1 MEEKEMKQMKK
12 WVALLLACVMVF
24 ALAACGDSGEQP
36 SESNSAAPSESNTP
50 EAGDSNSPAPSD
62 EPEPSEPGEKAPE
75 DYTGTLT
82 VYSPHDSDP
91 LNAGVQMFEDK
102 YPNVQV
108 EVVADGTGN
117 LLNRIKAE
125 ADAPMADVLWGGGA
139 DSLAAYKDY
148 FQPYKPSCID
158 LLDSSLYDPDYL
170 WIGESPLPMVFLVN
184 TNLVAEQDIPQSWK
198 DLADPKWSQAIAFA
212 DPASSG
218 SAFTQLC
225 TILMNYGEADDD
237 YAAGWQLVQDMIPN
251 LVIQSGS
258 SGAHKNVD
266 AGEYPIGI
274 TLEKAAVQY
283 DTSDAGHLKMVYPT
297 DGTSAVP
304 DGVAIVKDCPNQELA
319 ELFVEFVLSAE
330 CQSAQNADFGRRP
343 IRSDVTPK
351 GLPALSEFPIMT
363 YNFDYAAGN
372 KEAIVEKWQETLVG

>member
-1 MEEKEMKQMKK
+1 MKMKK
-12 WVALLLACVMVF
+12 WIALLLACVM
-24 ALAACGDSGEQP
+24 ALSLMACTGGKDPDPTKEPSQP
-36 SESNSAAPSESNTP
+36 STPAESTPPESQP
-50 EAGDSNSPAPSD
+50 AGD
-62 EPEPSEPGEKAPE
+62 GEKKPE
-75 DYTGTLT
+75 DYSGKLT
-82 VYSPHDSDP
+82 IYSPHDSDP
-91 LNAGVQMFEDK
+91 LNAGVKMFEDK

-108 EVVADGTGN
+108 DVVADGTGN
-117 LLNRIKAE
+117 LLNRIAAE
-125 ADAPMADVLWGGGA
+125 SASPMADVLWGGGA
-139 DSLAAYKDY
+139 DSLAAYKEY

-158 LLDSSLYDPDYL
+158 LLDSSLYDPEYL

-184 TNLVAEQDIPQSWK
+184 TDLVAEADFPQTWK
-198 DLADPKWSQAIAFA
+198 DLADPKWEGKIAFA

-225 TILMNYGEADDD
+225 TILMNYGKAEDD
-237 YAAGWQLVQDMIPN
+237 YAEGWTLVQSMIKN

-266 AGEYPIGI
+266 SGEYPIGI

-330 CQSAQNADFGRRP
+330 CQTAQNKDFGRRP
-343 IRSDVTPK
+343 IRSDVTPE
-351 GLPALSEFPIMT
+351 GLMGLSEFSIMT
-363 YNFDYAAGN
+363 YNFDYAAAN
-372 KEAIVEKWQETLVG
+372 KADIVEKWQETLVG

>member
-1 MEEKEMKQMKK
+1 MKKMKK
-12 WVALLLACVMVF
+12 WVALLLACVMAF
-24 ALAACGDSGEQP
+24 SLMACGSGDGTASTAP
-36 SESNSAAPSESNTP
+36 SQEPSTAPSEPVET
-50 EAGDSNSPAPSD
+50 DNSGS
-62 EPEPSEPGEKAPE
+62 GEKAPE
-75 DYTGTLT
+75 DYAGSLT

-91 LNAGVQMFEDK
+91 LNAGVAMFEK
-102 YPNVQV
+102 AYPNVKV

-117 LLNRIKAE
+117 LLNRIAAE
-125 ADAPMADVLWGGGA
+125 SESPMADVLWGGGA

-148 FQPYKPSCID
+148 FQAYKPSCID

-184 TNLVAEQDIPQSWK
+184 TDLVAEDEIPQTWK
-198 DLADPKWSQAIAFA
+198 DLADPKWAGKIAFA

-225 TILMNYGEADDD
+225 TMLMIYGEESDD
-237 YAAGWQLVQDMIPN
+237 YAGGWELVQSMIKN

-266 AGEYPIGI
+266 SGEYPIGI

-283 DTSDAGHLKMVYPT
+283 DTSDAGHLKIVYPT

-304 DGVAIVKDCPNQELA
+304 DGVAIVKNCPNQELA
-319 ELFVEFVLSAE
+319 ELFVEYVLSAE
-330 CQSAQNADFGRRP
+330 CQSAQNKDYGRRP
-343 IRSDVTPK
+343 IRSDITPE
-351 GLPALSEFPIMT
+351 GLLQLNEFEIMT
-363 YNFDYAAGN
+363 YNFDYAAAN
-372 KEAIVEKWQETLVG
+372 KADIVEKWQDTLVG